1 SPLPKEPL
9 HMTVDPTVL
18 RSESFAEVGLLIKRD
33 ATLITERWS
42 QRAAQEQPMAQR
54 VHHQALLDHIP
65 QLLDQIG
72 NTLAESGNGHVA
84 FHRGPASRHGE
95 QRWDAGWSLT
105 EVIRDYQILRL
116 VLVDYLESTLDRL
129 LRTPLPPCRTALHVL
144 GLDHRPETVAWARGL
159 MGRQVKLLTRL
170 VDDLL
175 DVSRIARGKIT
186 LRHERMDLVR
196 LVRETAEDRRGSL
209 AEA

>member
-1 SPLPKEPL
+1 
-9 HMTVDPTVL
+9 MTVDPTVL

-33 ATLITERWS
+33 VTSITERWS

-72 NTLAESGNGHVA
+72 NTLTESGNGHVA

-116 VLVDYLESTLDRL
+116 VLVDYLESTLDR
-129 LRTPLPPCRTALHVL
+129 VL
-144 GLDHRPETVAWARGL
+144 GSSEHRAINLALDEAIASSAASYVNINNNHIQRLEKERADRAQEAAAILQRHAQQLQEAHRH
-159 MGRQVKLLTRL
+159 K
-170 VDDLL
+170 
-175 DVSRIARGKIT
+175 
-186 LRHERMDLVR
+186 
-196 LVRETAEDRRGSL
+196 
-209 AEA
+209 